1 MYLRTHLGMKYPTR
15 GIIGANSTIVSCDVS
30 VVKNLQRND
39 KHSAFLE
46 KKMIFSLWTLKTL

>member
-46 KKMIFSLWTLKTL
+46 KKMIFSL